1 MSEKEIWEKVLD
13 LAKERISKIS
23 FDTFVKDTQLYSL
36 QNDKAI
42 VLVSESFNANW
53 LNQKYSEIMQNIIYE
68 VIGYEVKPRF
78 ITEEELSKYMKT
90 DQNNLKNLQLQKRI
104 NIRMSIIQVVL
115 NNLIHTIHLT
125 HL

>member
-1 MSEKEIWEKVLD
+1 MELFMSEKEIWEKVLD

-53 LNQKYSEIMQNIIYE
+53 LNQKYSEIMQSIIYD
-68 VIGYEVKPRF
+68 VIGYEVKPHF
-78 ITEEELSKYMKT
+78 ITEVKVGQNFTKLPSNAPWQWKIGIAGLYYDTLRCIFIFNLS
-90 DQNNLKNLQLQKRI
+90 
-104 NIRMSIIQVVL
+104 
-115 NNLIHTIHLT
+115 
-125 HL
+125 

>member
-1 MSEKEIWEKVLD
+1 MGKSI
-13 LAKERISKIS
+13 RPRQRTNFKIS

-53 LNQKYSEIMQNIIYE
+53 LNQKYSEIMQSIIYE
-68 VIGYEVKPRF
+68 VIGYEVKARF